1 MVTDAL
7 VEADIAW
14 NRRLSNAAMDP
25 ESYQG
30 LTDSVL
36 RTIEFAPNEDG
47 HLDKAKSIVKRIR
60 KRNLYVFCFIFPP
73 TSIVYDETHTQIR
86 VRGRNLDSSIHRT
99 STQKSHR

>member
-14 NRRLSNAAMDP
+14 NRKLSKSAMDP

-30 LTDSVL
+30 LTDGVL

-47 HLDKAKSIVKRIR
+47 HLDKAKAIVKRIR
-60 KRNLYVFCFIFPP
+60 KRNLYVCFPSSRFDR
-73 TSIVYDETHTQIR
+73 SVRNSHTTQTGTR
-86 VRGRNLDSSIHRT
+86 SST
-99 STQKSHR
+99 KS

>member
-14 NRRLSNAAMDP
+14 NRKLSKSAMDP

-30 LTDSVL
+30 LTDGVL

-47 HLDKAKSIVKRIR
+47 HLDKAKAIVKRIR
-60 KRNLYVFCFIFPP
+60 KRNLYVLFPP
-73 TSIVYDETHTQIR
+73 SCIYKTHTQHKQVR
-86 VRGRNLDSSIHRT
+86 VRRRNLDSSINCT
-99 STQKSHR
+99 GTQKSHR